1 MKDTTPQDH
10 LDKKP
15 SKAQAEDLQ
24 KQLAEDEAEKQKE
37 FIEKYNALCEEY
49 ELSIVPQIGVQLQ
62 KISPRS
68 NGVNN

>member
-1 MKDTTPQDH
+1 MKTAQDH
-10 LDKKP
+10 KP
-15 SKAQAEDLQ
+15 KQPTKAELEAYQAQVQAE
-24 KQLAEDEAEKQKE
+24 EAKQKE